1 MNMKTHQ
8 SRRQT
13 TKVSHSRWLAYAAAG
28 AATALAGSNS
38 AEAAI
43 HYSGI
48 VREHFPPDKDK
59 TMRFPLDQ
67 AGDSLLFG
75 RSFHPGTRAYYDVA
89 YFTCFGIA
97 SGAFR
102 GPHATGDQYYDK
114 VSKLRLGDN
123 ISGGNFTCCPES
135 LYGVLAGSFNPVPQ
149 WNDRGTGFVGFAF
162 NSGAGVQYGWA
173 RVRMVGD
180 PESAFTVMDYAY
192 ADPRE
197 PIRAGQTSSNEMLA
211 EEGSLGWLAVGAV
224 GLLAWRKSRS
234 RTARL

>member
-1 MNMKTHQ
+1 MKTRP

-13 TKVSHSRWLAYAAAG
+13 AKVSHSRWLAYATAS

-59 TMRFPLDQ
+59 IMRFPLDQ

-75 RSFHPGTRAYYDVA
+75 RSNYARFQNRYDGA
-89 YFTCFGIA
+89 FFTCFGIA

-102 GPHATGDQYYDK
+102 GPHASGDAYYAY
-114 VSKLRLGDN
+114 VSKLRFGEN
-123 ISGGNFTCCPES
+123 IAAGNFTYRRYVG
-135 LYGVLAGSFNPVPQ
+135 YGVLAFGSFNPSSQ
-149 WNDRGTGFVGFAF
+149 WRDRGTGFVGFRF
-162 NSGAGVQYGWA
+162 NSGAGIQYGWA

-180 PESAFTVMDYAY
+180 PENAFAVVDYAY
-192 ADPRE
+192 ADPGER
-197 PIRAGQTSSNEMLA
+197 IRAGQKSENEMVTD
-211 EEGSLGWLAVGAV
+211 EGSLGWLAFGAA

-234 RTARL
+234 RTAS